1 MYMNINSK
9 LNTAFSYFREEES
22 ENVIKKEKK
31 RKTKMMGNETF
42 PLTLKSSEILGRN
55 TNY

>member
-9 LNTAFSYFREEES
+9 LKTALAYFREKES

-42 PLTLKSSEILGRN
+42 PLTLKSSQILRRN
-55 TNY
+55 TNC

>member
-9 LNTAFSYFREEES
+9 LNTAFAYFREEES

-31 RKTKMMGNETF
+31 EKLR
-42 PLTLKSSEILGRN
+42 
-55 TNY
+55 

>member
-1 MYMNINSK
+1 MNINSK
-9 LNTAFSYFREEES
+9 LKTALAYFREKES

-42 PLTLKSSEILGRN
+42 PLTLKSSEILRRN